1 MDATANIISELRELI
16 VKAAPDPAQAVQ
28 VRDCHEDEVLDAVIP
43 FSSLILL
50 GVVVAVED
58 HYAIR
63 VTRDSLSRAFTG
75 GTTLRKLA
83 VMIESLQ
90 ADSQA
95 HQLS

>member
-1 MDATANIISELRELI
+1 MTVATVVIDDLRELI
-16 VKAAPDPAQAVQ
+16 VRAAPDPAQAVK
-28 VRDCHEDEVLDAVIP
+28 VRECGEDELLDAIIP

-63 VTRDSLSRAFTG
+63 ITRESLMNACTG

-83 VMIESLQ
+83 SMIESLQ
-90 ADSQA
+90 AND
-95 HQLS
+95 